1 MPTGLQGSGK
11 DGNSGSSKI
20 PAYSPSFRA
29 HHPLIAHSYS
39 DPIVLLLPKNSAT
52 LSLLPWLVTSKS
64 VAGSTFGSS
73 LVTDLSSFSKRSRP
87 LFVSRI
93 WLRGRFLHN
102 DRVTRDI
109 LVAHL
114 HYANLYYGGSRGI
127 FSGRTRI
134 VEALAESIILARE
147 EAVAEVERL

>member
-1 MPTGLQGSGK
+1 
-11 DGNSGSSKI
+11 
-20 PAYSPSFRA
+20 
-29 HHPLIAHSYS
+29 
-39 DPIVLLLPKNSAT
+39 
-52 LSLLPWLVTSKS
+52 
-64 VAGSTFGSS
+64 
-73 LVTDLSSFSKRSRP
+73 
-87 LFVSRI
+87 
-93 WLRGRFLHN
+93 LHD

-114 HYANLYYGGSRGI
+114 HHANLYYGGSRGI